1 MLCYRWETRHSV
13 AVLGLLLI
21 LVTTG
26 RAHSDTGDVLP
37 SWNDGP
43 TRTAVIDFVT
53 AASKAGDPG
62 YIAPEA
68 RVAVFDMDG
77 TLVTEKP
84 LPGAVLPLV
93 ADVKTAVAKHP
104 ELKQQ
109 PGVAA
114 LLAGDLKGLQ
124 ALGESGLAQIVAAAV
139 DDRTADE
146 VSVDMARE
154 ERAASNPHFGQP
166 YTKLAYRPMVE
177 LLRYLEANG
186 FQTWICSG
194 SPVAYTRGMS
204 QEVFG
209 IPPERVIGSS
219 LQTRFGE
226 RDGKTV
232 LTYTGK
238 IEHVTDR
245 EGKPPVIHLA
255 IGRRP
260 VFVGGNVG
268 GVGDVAM
275 MRYAMDRDGPSFALL
290 VNHDDATR
298 EFAYAEKNGDS
309 LAAAARY
316 HFRVVSMKN
325 DWKTVFDPSVTPRP
339 SAP

>member
-53 AASKAGDPG
+53 AASKVGDAG

-77 TLVTEKP
+77 TLMTEKP

-146 VSVDMARE
+146 VSVDMAHE
-154 ERAASNPHFGQP
+154 ERAAPNPHFGQP

-204 QEVFG
+204 QEIFG

-275 MRYAMDRDGPSFALL
+275 MRYAMDRGGPSFALL

-298 EFAYAEKNGDS
+298 EFA
-309 LAAAARY
+309 
-316 HFRVVSMKN
+316 
-325 DWKTVFDPSVTPRP
+325 
-339 SAP
+339 

>member
-1 MLCYRWETRHSV
+1 V
-13 AVLGLLLI
+13 
-21 LVTTG
+21 
-26 RAHSDTGDVLP
+26 
-37 SWNDGP
+37 
-43 TRTAVIDFVT
+43 DFVT
-53 AASKAGDPG
+53 AATSEGDPG
-62 YIAPEA
+62 YIAPGA
-68 RVAVFDMDG
+68 RIAVFDMDG
-77 TLVTEKP
+77 TLMPEKP

-93 ADVKTAVAKHP
+93 ADVKAAVARHP
-104 ELKQQ
+104 ELKQE

-124 ALGESGLAQIVAAAV
+124 ALGQAGLAQIVAAAV

-154 ERAASNPHFGQP
+154 QRAAPNPRFGQP

-209 IPPERVIGSS
+209 IPPERVIGSY

-238 IEHVTDR
+238 VEHLTDR

-255 IGRRP
+255 IGKRP

-268 GVGDVAM
+268 GIGDVAM
-275 MRYAMDRDGPSFALL
+275 MRYAMDRGGPSFALL

-309 LAAAARY
+309 LAAATKY
-316 HFRVVSMKN
+316 HFRVVSIRN
-325 DWKTVFDPSVTPRP
+325 DWKTVFDPSIKPQKP
-339 SAP
+339 NP